1 MFSLCEILPKPLPSI
16 HVVDVGAMAL
26 DGVPPP
32 YNGLLTGGVA
42 RVTGFEPVEEE
53 CRKLNAASAGAHTFL
68 PYAVGDG
75 TTRTFRECNF
85 SMTSSLYEPNTA
97 LLDRFQNLGELTRVV
112 KQFPV
117 ETRRLDDLAEV
128 RGVDYLKLD
137 VQGAECDVIEG
148 APQVLSHTLVVH
160 TEVEFVPLYI
170 GQPLFAEVD
179 QALRR
184 NGFCFHRFAGLAGRA
199 FKPLVYQNNVNA
211 MLSQALW
218 ADAIYV
224 RNWMDWESLRPEQ
237 LLKLALILH
246 DVYSSCD
253 LCLVALDY
261 FDRKTGGAL
270 RARYLGRLTGNSAQ
284 ATPVPEGAASLS
296 R

>member
-1 MFSLCEILPKPLPSI
+1 MFSLCEILPRPLPLI

-26 DGVPPP
+26 EGVAPP
-32 YNGLLTGGVA
+32 YDPLVRAGAA

-53 CRKLNAASAGAHTFL
+53 CRKLNAACPPGHTFL

-75 TTRTFRECNF
+75 TVRTFRECNF

-112 KQFPV
+112 SQFPM

-128 RGVDYLKLD
+128 RDADFLKLD
-137 VQGAECDVIEG
+137 VQGAERDVIEG
-148 APQVLSHTLVVH
+148 AASVLGHTLAVH
-160 TEVEFVPLYI
+160 TEVEFVPLYA

-184 NGFCFHRFAGLAGRA
+184 NGFCFHRFAGLAGRT
-199 FKPLVYQNNVNA
+199 FKPLVYQNNPNA

-218 ADAIYV
+218 ADAVYV
-224 RNWMDWESLRPEQ
+224 RDWMHWEALVPEE

-253 LCLVALDY
+253 LALAALAQY
-261 FDRKTGGAL
+261 DRKNGGAL
-270 RARYLGRLTGNSAQ
+270 SDAYLKRLTGNA
-284 ATPVPEGAASLS
+284 AGRPPVPQETASLS

>member
-1 MFSLCEILPKPLPSI
+1 MFSLCEILPKPFPSI

-26 DGVPPP
+26 EGMPPP
-32 YNGLLTGGVA
+32 YNALLTAGVA

-53 CRKLNAASAGAHTFL
+53 CRKLNAAGRSVHTFL
-68 PYAVGDG
+68 PHAVGDG

-128 RGVDYLKLD
+128 RDCDYLKLD
-137 VQGAECDVIEG
+137 VQGAERDVIEG
-148 APQVLSHTLVVH
+148 AGKVLSHALVVH

-224 RNWMDWESLRPEQ
+224 RDWMNWESRSAEE

-253 LCLVALDY
+253 LCLVALDH
-261 FDRKTGGAL
+261 FDRKTGSAL
-270 RARYLGRLTGNSAQ
+270 RQRYLVQLTGK
-284 ATPVPEGAASLS
+284 AA
-296 R
+296 